1 MKQSKLFVFLIT
13 NMTYGITYFIH
24 WPDQPEVSIV
34 LMPRNVVCQSVN
46 RMWEGAG
53 VGLDV
58 MGKKVKSLPELRTVD
73 TVYGSVRVAITKR
86 TRSYERS
93 VDPTK
98 ATSPQSAI

>member
-1 MKQSKLFVFLIT
+1 
-13 NMTYGITYFIH
+13 
-24 WPDQPEVSIV
+24 
-34 LMPRNVVCQSVN
+34 
-46 RMWEGAG
+46 
-53 VGLDV
+53 